1 MSRQMLLWEGMVSL
15 WKEDDCYLGEWEA
28 DISDG
33 ANDNGRTEFET
44 VRIVGV
50 GMTPLQAVVS
60 LFSELMERG
69 IVIGPVGG
77 MDSL

>member
-1 MSRQMLLWEGMVSL
+1 MSRQMLVWEGTVSL
-15 WKEDDCYLGEWEA
+15 WKDDNCYRSEWEA
-28 DISDG
+28 DIGERPDEE
-33 ANDNGRTEFET
+33 GRIDIET
-44 VRIVGV
+44 VRIVGM